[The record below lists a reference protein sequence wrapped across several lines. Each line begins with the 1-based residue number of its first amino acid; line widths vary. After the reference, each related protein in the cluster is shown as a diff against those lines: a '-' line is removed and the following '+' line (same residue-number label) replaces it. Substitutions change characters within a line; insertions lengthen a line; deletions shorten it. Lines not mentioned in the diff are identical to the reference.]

1 MSVHVRS
8 MTGYG
13 RGEVAADGV
22 SVVVELRSVNNRFRD
37 LQLKV
42 PREYTAFERPL
53 AALLEASVHRGRV
66 DVHVRRSAPARGA
79 KPVVELPLAHA
90 YLEAWRTLAA
100 SAGGSTSE
108 PPLTWVLNQ
117 PGVVEVAEADA
128 DTSGEWPVLQAAAR
142 DALGAL
148 VAMRDREGDALGR
161 ELAALLTEVRQLLP
175 KIDATAAEA
184 AERVRLKLEAKIRD
198 LVGGAIDGARVAQEA
213 ALLAERADVTEEVA
227 RTKSH
232 CDQVG
237 EALASSGPVGRRLEF
252 LLQEMNREINTIA
265 SKAAETATVQHVVE
279 LKMVLERM
287 REQAANVE

>member
-1 MSVHVRS
+1 

-13 RGEVAADGV
+13 RGEAGSAGV

-53 AALLEASVHRGRV
+53 AGLIEASVHRGRV
-66 DVHVRRSAPARGA
+66 DVHVRRSAPALGA
-79 KPVVELPLAHA
+79 KPVVELSLANA
-90 YLEAWRTLAA
+90 YLEAWRALA
-100 SAGGSTSE
+100 GSVGAKTSE
-108 PPLTWVLNQ
+108 PPLTWILSQ
-117 PGVVEVAEADA
+117 PGVVELAEPEADTA
-128 DTSGEWPVLQAAAR
+128 GEWPVVQAAAR
-142 DALGAL
+142 DAIAAL
-148 VAMRDREGDALGR
+148 VAMRDKEGEALGR

-175 KIDATAAEA
+175 RIDATAADA
-184 AERVRLKLEAKIRD
+184 VERARLRLEARIRD
-198 LVGGAIDGARVAQEA
+198 LVAGQIDGSRIAQEA

-237 EALASSGPVGRRLEF
+237 EALAGSGPVGRRLEF
-252 LLQEMNREINTIA
+252 LLQEMNREVNTIA
-265 SKAAETATVQHVVE
+265 SKAAETTTVQHVVE
-279 LKMVLERM
+279 LKTVLERM

>member
-1 MSVHVRS
+1 

-13 RGEVAADGV
+13 RGEAAAVGV

-42 PREYTAFERPL
+42 PREYNAFERPL
-53 AALLEASVHRGRV
+53 AGLLEGSVHRGRV
-66 DVHVRRSAPARGA
+66 DVHVRRSAPSPAA
-79 KPVVELPLAHA
+79 KPVVELPLANA

-100 SAGGSTSE
+100 SAGAPSSE
-108 PPLTWVLNQ
+108 PPLTWILNQ
-117 PGVVEVAEADA
+117 PGVVALAEQET
-128 DTSGEWPVLQAAAR
+128 DTAGEWPVVQAAAEQ
-142 DALGAL
+142 AIAAL
-148 VAMRDREGDALGR
+148 VAMRDKEGESLGR
-161 ELAALLTEVRQLLP
+161 ELAALLTEVRRMLP
-175 KIDATAAEA
+175 RIDATAVDAV
-184 AERVRLKLEAKIRD
+184 ERARLRLETRIRD
-198 LVGGAIDGARVAQEA
+198 LVAGHIDAARIAQEA

-237 EALASSGPVGRRLEF
+237 EALAGSGPVGRRLEF
-252 LLQEMNREINTIA
+252 LLQEMNREVNTIA

-279 LKMVLERM
+279 LKTVLERM